1 MSHCSSAGVL
11 VVVPVLVVLV
21 LVVLVVLVDMLVVL
35 NGQWISS
42 SSLFLVDVVSD
53 LEVDDSSLS
62 SFGKSFDNVLTILM
76 NSLFL
81 SRLSVSQIWL
91 LLS

>member
-1 MSHCSSAGVL
+1 MGLFETFPSGEMSHFSSAGVL
-11 VVVPVLVVLV
+11 VVVLV

-53 LEVDDSSLS
+53 LEVDDSFLS
-62 SFGKSFDNVLTILM
+62 SFGKSFRNALTILTI
-76 NSLFL
+76 S
-81 SRLSVSQIWL
+81 L

>member
-1 MSHCSSAGVL
+1 MGFFETFPSGEKSHCSFAGVL
-11 VVVPVLVVLV
+11 VIVLVLVVLV

-53 LEVDDSSLS
+53 LEVDDSFLP
-62 SFGKSFDNVLTILM
+62 SFGKSFRNALTILTI
-76 NSLFL
+76 S
-81 SRLSVSQIWL
+81 L

>member
-1 MSHCSSAGVL
+1 MSHRSSAGVL
-11 VVVPVLVVLV
+11 VVVLV
-21 LVVLVVLVDMLVVL
+21 LVVLVVLVDLLVVL

-53 LEVDDSSLS
+53 LGVDDSSLS

-76 NSLFL
+76 NSL
-81 SRLSVSQIWL
+81 

>member
-62 SFGKSFDNVLTILM
+62 SFGKSF
-76 NSLFL
+76 SAFL
-81 SRLSVSQIWL
+81 IVSVIWL

>member
-1 MSHCSSAGVL
+1 MGAFETFPSGEMSHCSSAGVL
-11 VVVPVLVVLV
+11 VVVLV

-62 SFGKSFDNVLTILM
+62 SFGKSFDNALTILM

-81 SRLSVSQIWL
+81 S
-91 LLS
+91 

>member
-1 MSHCSSAGVL
+1 M
-11 VVVPVLVVLV
+11 
-21 LVVLVVLVDMLVVL
+21 LVVLVVLVDLLVVL

-53 LEVDDSSLS
+53 LEVDDSFLS
-62 SFGKSFDNVLTILM
+62 SFGKSFRNALTILTI
-76 NSLFL
+76 S
-81 SRLSVSQIWL
+81 L

>member
-1 MSHCSSAGVL
+1 MGAFETFPSGEMSHFSSAGVL
-11 VVVPVLVVLV
+11 VVVLV

-81 SRLSVSQIWL
+81 S
-91 LLS
+91 

>member
-1 MSHCSSAGVL
+1 MGAFETFPSGEMSHFSSAGVL
-11 VVVPVLVVLV
+11 VVVLV

-62 SFGKSFDNVLTILM
+62 SFGKSFDNALTILM

-81 SRLSVSQIWL
+81 S
-91 LLS
+91 

>member
-21 LVVLVVLVDMLVVL
+21 LVVLVVLVDLLVVL
-35 NGQWISS
+35 NGQWISR

-53 LEVDDSSLS
+53 LEVDDSSFS
-62 SFGKSFDNVLTILM
+62 SFGKSFNAC
-76 NSLFL
+76 
-81 SRLSVSQIWL
+81 LSVSLIWL

>member
-1 MSHCSSAGVL
+1 MSHCSLAGVL
-11 VVVPVLVVLV
+11 VVVLVLVVLV

-53 LEVDDSSLS
+53 LEVDDSFLS
-62 SFGKSFDNVLTILM
+62 SFGKSFRNALTILTI
-76 NSLFL
+76 S
-81 SRLSVSQIWL
+81 L

>member
-1 MSHCSSAGVL
+1 ML
-11 VVVPVLVVLV
+11 VLVVLV

-62 SFGKSFDNVLTILM
+62 SFGKSFRNALTMEL
-76 NSLFL
+76 NS
-81 SRLSVSQIWL
+81 L

>member
-1 MSHCSSAGVL
+1 M
-11 VVVPVLVVLV
+11 LVVLV

-62 SFGKSFDNVLTILM
+62 SFGKSFRNALTMEL
-76 NSLFL
+76 NS
-81 SRLSVSQIWL
+81 L

>member
-1 MSHCSSAGVL
+1 MFASAFPYFEADAELG
-11 VVVPVLVVLV
+11 
-21 LVVLVVLVDMLVVL
+21 VLVDMLGVL

-53 LEVDDSSLS
+53 LEVDDSFLS
-62 SFGKSFDNVLTILM
+62 SFGKSFRNALTMEL
-76 NSLFL
+76 NS
-81 SRLSVSQIWL
+81 L

>member
-1 MSHCSSAGVL
+1 MGAFETFPSGEMSHCSSAGVL
-11 VVVPVLVVLV
+11 VVLLLVVLV
-21 LVVLVVLVDMLVVL
+21 LVVLVVLVDLLVVL

-53 LEVDDSSLS
+53 LEVDDSFLS
-62 SFGKSFDNVLTILM
+62 SFGKSFRNALTMEL
-76 NSLFL
+76 NS
-81 SRLSVSQIWL
+81 L

>member
-1 MSHCSSAGVL
+1 M
-11 VVVPVLVVLV
+11 LVVLV

-35 NGQWISS
+35 NGQWISN

-53 LEVDDSSLS
+53 LEVDDSFLS
-62 SFGKSFDNVLTILM
+62 SFGKSFRSALTMEL
-76 NSLFL
+76 NS
-81 SRLSVSQIWL
+81 L

>member
-11 VVVPVLVVLV
+11 VVLLLVVLV
-21 LVVLVVLVDMLVVL
+21 LVVLVVLVDLLVVL
-35 NGQWISS
+35 NGQWISR

-62 SFGKSFDNVLTILM
+62 SFGKSFDKVLTILM

-81 SRLSVSQIWL
+81 S
-91 LLS
+91 

>member
-1 MSHCSSAGVL
+1 MSHFSSAGVL
-11 VVVPVLVVLV
+11 VVVLV
-21 LVVLVVLVDMLVVL
+21 LVVLVVLVDLLVVL